1 MPDGIVNFIITVLLL
16 YSRKNCGTITNYQQ
30 ARVFFSYNISLITEC
45 KISFLLIICSSS
57 DRAMHCTSLVFL
69 FKVSVHFT
77 KDDFTKTETLA
88 RTLHEQALNT
98 AHHLRNSGSSDGTLD
113 FKIYYSG
120 CIVQKILNFDP

>member
-1 MPDGIVNFIITVLLL
+1 
-16 YSRKNCGTITNYQQ
+16 
-30 ARVFFSYNISLITEC
+30 
-45 KISFLLIICSSS
+45 
-57 DRAMHCTSLVFL
+57 MHCTSLVFL
-69 FKVSVHFT
+69 FQVSVHFINL

-98 AHHLRNSGSSDGTLD
+98 AHYLRNGGSSDGTLD